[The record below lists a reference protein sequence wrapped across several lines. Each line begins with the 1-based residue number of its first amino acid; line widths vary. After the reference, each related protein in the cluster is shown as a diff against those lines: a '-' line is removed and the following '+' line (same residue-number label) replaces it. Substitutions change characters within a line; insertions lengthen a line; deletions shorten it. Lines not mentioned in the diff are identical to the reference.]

1 MSSTDRCFACDRK
14 LLSRR
19 YKADTRDDQIVDV
32 GPDCYK
38 LVKATGEQGYQ
49 PPLGGPR
56 LWTTTPPPPQLRE
69 G

>member
-1 MSSTDRCFACDRK
+1 MRDKCFACDRK

-19 YKADTRDDQIVDV
+19 FKADTRDGQIVDV

-38 LVKATGEQGYQ
+38 LIKATGEQGYQ

-56 LWTTTPPPPQLRE
+56 LYPYDNRRE
-69 G
+69 ATQPT